1 MGRGKS
7 LIQYFQRLAIEFPK
21 VSKVNIEHINNYI
34 VGKLYKERKIKAVKR
49 NFLREKE
56 ELFYKVEKE
65 VNLRI
70 EKKIKDAQKEA
81 EKLLRKEDKLKLEK

>member
-1 MGRGKS
+1 M
-7 LIQYFQRLAIEFPK
+7 
-21 VSKVNIEHINNYI
+21 SKPNIEKINDYI
-34 VGKLYKERKIKAVKR
+34 VAKIYKERKIKAAKR

-81 EKLLRKEDKLKLEK
+81 EKLLRRE

>member
-1 MGRGKS
+1 MHLYQIYMGRGKS
-7 LIQYFQRLAIEFPK
+7 LIQYFERLSIEFPK
-21 VSKVNIEHINNYI
+21 VNKQNIEKINDYI
-34 VGKLYKERKIKAVKR
+34 IAKIYKDRKIKAAKR

-81 EKLLRKEDKLKLEK
+81 EKLMRR